1 MRIKSENTLTTYELS
16 EEECKELLKLG
27 EEALQYTYPT
37 PNQGFAVG
45 LLTKSG
51 NKYQGASYNSDTY
64 TLTMHSEAV
73 ALANAALHGETE
85 IVAISGPN
93 CHICKQ
99 LIWESAIRSKID
111 TLIIIEEDNKIKQ
124 IPISTLMPYPWPD
137 KDGNH

>member
-1 MRIKSENTLTTYELS
+1 MHIKSQNDFTTYELT
-16 EEECKELLKLG
+16 EEECKELLELG
-27 EEALQYTYPT
+27 EKALRYSYPT
-37 PNQGFAVG
+37 PHGGYAVC
-45 LLTKSG
+45 LLTKNG

-85 IVAISGPN
+85 IVAMTGPN

-111 TLIIIEEDNKIKQ
+111 TLIIIEEDNEIKQ
-124 IPISTLMPYPWPD
+124 IPISTVMPYPWPD